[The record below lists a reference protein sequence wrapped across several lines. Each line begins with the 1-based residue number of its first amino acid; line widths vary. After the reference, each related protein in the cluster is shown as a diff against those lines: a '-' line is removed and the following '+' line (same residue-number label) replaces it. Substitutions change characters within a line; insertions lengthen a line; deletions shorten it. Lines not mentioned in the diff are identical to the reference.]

1 MSSRQRDIDDAVI
14 HLEPPYAREAIRKN
28 ILLQP
33 RKERSTT
40 SKLHTRLRY
49 NVKNSALAK
58 LRERLDRARSTMRST
73 GKGPMRRTARRTVR
87 RTERRQGRRVA
98 RKTARRGKRKNRR

>member
-1 MSSRQRDIDDAVI
+1 MSISRQRDVDDSVI
-14 HLEPPYAREAIRKN
+14 HLEPPRAHEAKREN
-28 ILLQP
+28 ILLLP
-33 RKERSTT
+33 RKGH
-40 SKLHTRLRY
+40 SKIHKQLRTRRLRH

-73 GKGPMRRTARRTVR
+73 GKGPMRRTARRTA
-87 RTERRQGRRVA
+87 RRQGRRVA